1 MNDDIDPIYDFA
13 SLKDF
18 LNKRGF
24 IVGQAQGYKPITPEV
39 INPMDEIR
47 RGTMEFRDDGI
58 FVINPETGAEQQV
71 YVYKYDYW
79 LHRYGESIP
88 KFHICRCSTISD
100 FMMRGAFDGHYVRAN
115 TDPVPVLSKESHE
128 IEEVSNMPL
137 CQNCQ
142 SRIREYGRITSSEFV
157 EILHEAMGLDE
168 MEQPEELEVDIFG
181 YTRDW
186 EAISKQYRE
195 KQNYTCERCGLKIDD
210 TYDRQYIHVHHIN
223 GDKLNNKEEN
233 LKCLC
238 LYCHSHVDWV
248 HKRRLTYG
256 ANGIIYRNFMDK
268 YSDDIPDE
276 FKDEVEDDDEELI
289 EVGQD

>member
-1 MNDDIDPIYDFA
+1 MNDDLEPIYDFA

-18 LNKRGF
+18 LSKRGYRIGTRDAYEPF
-24 IVGQAQGYKPITPEV
+24 TPEV
-39 INPMDEIR
+39 VKAADVRNGRMSFTNVGIYVNC
-47 RGTMEFRDDGI
+47 DDG
-58 FVINPETGAEQQV
+58 VERQV
-71 YVYKYDYW
+71 FLYKKDYHLVQYDKP
-79 LHRYGESIP
+79 RI
-88 KFHICRCSTISD
+88 HICKCQIIQEFINSGG
-100 FMMRGAFDGHYVRAN
+100 FNAHYVRAN
-115 TDPVPVLSKESHE
+115 SEPVPVIDLDDYYQRKQISSL
-128 IEEVSNMPL
+128 PL
-137 CQNCQ
+137 CTYC
-142 SRIREYGRITSSEFV
+142 SRIYIGQYIHNSTDFV
-157 EILHEAMGLDE
+157 NLLRSASDNQTDDPQEVELD
-168 MEQPEELEVDIFG
+168 LFG

-289 EVGQD
+289 EV